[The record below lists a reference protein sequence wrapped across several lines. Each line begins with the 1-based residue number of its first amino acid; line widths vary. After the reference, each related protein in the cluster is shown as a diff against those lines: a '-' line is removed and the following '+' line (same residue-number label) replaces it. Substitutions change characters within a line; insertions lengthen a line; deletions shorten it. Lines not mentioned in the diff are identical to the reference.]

1 MADSEWKKIMRGYDC
16 VLALLR
22 QDRPAIDCYKQM
34 TSQLSKIYPHKIW
47 SALEGIRMTD
57 DIEKVG
63 PSLVGQLAR
72 PAARS
77 GRDLY
82 FGLDTL
88 NMRGGRGT
96 NIEMALLDT
105 GWGGK
110 SKLLKGLYE
119 MWQIYAPLDD
129 YDLSQ
134 FIEMPLW
141 VGYTGIVLIESLR
154 AAESVAAGDA
164 GTRTVVWGHHDGDL
178 FKLAK
183 FDGKRMTIVAKK
195 N

>member
-1 MADSEWKKIMRGYDC
+1 MAETDWKAISRGYDC
-16 VLALLR
+16 ILALLR
-22 QDRPAIDCYKQM
+22 QDRPAMDCYKQM
-34 TSQLSKIYPHKIW
+34 KSQLSKIYPHKIW
-47 SALEGIRMTD
+47 SKLDGIQITD
-57 DIEKVG
+57 DIAKVG

-77 GRDLY
+77 GQELY

-88 NMRGGRGT
+88 NMEGGRGS

-105 GWGGK
+105 GWGGR

-119 MWQIYAPLDD
+119 MWRIYNPVDD
-129 YDLSQ
+129 EGLSQ

-141 VGYTGIVLIESLR
+141 VGYTGIVLIEALR
-154 AAESVAAGDA
+154 ADLSVAAGDA

-178 FKLAK
+178 FTLAK
-183 FDGKRMTIVAKK
+183 FDGKGMRVVASK
-195 N
+195 